1 MSSRSDRDAFWR
13 TVPVRGKV
21 LFFGAVFCIFA
32 PGMIL
37 PTELDDPAPSA
48 VAAALIVSGLIGMFW
63 AMAAVR
69 NWWFLAGALSLQAL
83 SFFGFSGAIPA
94 SLWPRASGF
103 SPVGFVS
110 FTLAVAGYAAFV
122 TFIAT
127 EGRRSLR
134 ERTELALAKQ
144 IHDRLVPEITLRAAG
159 CEVLARSMPS
169 AEVGGDLVDAVDADG
184 GLDLYLGDV
193 TGHGVRSGVVMAM
206 TKAAIH
212 TARRAGADLSGVL
225 AEVNDVLAELTETGI
240 FVTFAALRCE
250 PGGKVTYALAGHLPI
265 LWWHKAD
272 NSITRLDNEAL
283 PLGIVS
289 GQEFAAREIRAR
301 PGDLL
306 VVLTDGFI
314 EVAGRDRRQIGI
326 GGFERMLAPSA
337 HQPLAQLFDHLVA
350 RVREV
355 GEVLDDQTLLL
366 VRIE

>member
-1 MSSRSDRDAFWR
+1 MASRPDRDAFWR

-37 PTELDDPAPSA
+37 PTKLDDPAPSA
-48 VAAALIVSGLIGMFW
+48 VATALIVSGLIGMFW

-69 NWWFLAGALSLQAL
+69 NWWYLAGALSLQTL
-83 SFFGFSGAIPA
+83 TFFGFSGAIPA

-103 SPVGFVS
+103 NPVGFVS
-110 FTLAVAGYAAFV
+110 FTLSVAGYAAFV

-134 ERTELALAKQ
+134 ERTELALAQQ
-144 IHDRLVPEITLRAAG
+144 IHERLVPEINLRAAG
-159 CEVLARSMPS
+159 CEVLGRSMPS
-169 AEVGGDLVDAVDADG
+169 TEVGGDLVDAVEAGG

-225 AEVNDVLAELTETGI
+225 AEVNDVLTELTETGI

-250 PGGKVTYALAGHLPI
+250 PGGLVRYALAGHLPI
-265 LWWHKAD
+265 LWWRKAD
-272 NSITRLDNEAL
+272 GSITRLDNEAL

-289 GQEFAAREIRAR
+289 GQEFASRELRAE

-314 EVAGRDRRQIGI
+314 EVAGRDRRQLGLD
-326 GGFERMLAPSA
+326 GFERLLASCA
-337 HQPLAQLFDHLVA
+337 DRPLGEAFDRLVA
-350 RVREV
+350 GVRAV
-355 GEVLDDQTLLL
+355 GEVHDDQTLLL
-366 VRIE
+366 VRVG